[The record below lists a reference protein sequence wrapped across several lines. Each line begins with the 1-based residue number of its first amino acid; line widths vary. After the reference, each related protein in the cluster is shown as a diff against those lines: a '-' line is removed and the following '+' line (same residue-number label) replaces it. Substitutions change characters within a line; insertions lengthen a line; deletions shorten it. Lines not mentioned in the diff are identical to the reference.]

1 MLGRVP
7 RAVGRRLAPRLNLSD
22 TVLALGISPL
32 GLPPTPCDL
41 TLVADHGHDL
51 PMVKLTRQDPATS
64 GSPPNPWPESNAN
77 GNPVTGRATNLN
89 RCCRESVWSLRAV
102 RPIVEN
108 DRTARTSA
116 ALRRGTVP

>member
-51 PMVKLTRQDPATS
+51 PMVKLTRP
-64 GSPPNPWPESNAN
+64 GSRNVWITTQPLAGIERKREPRDGPSNE
-77 GNPVTGRATNLN
+77 PQ
-89 RCCRESVWSLRAV
+89 SVLSRISLVASCG
-102 RPIVEN
+102 
-108 DRTARTSA
+108 ASHC
-116 ALRRGTVP
+116 GK